1 MSRTLTASDR
11 NRLIKMAS
19 TMTVGSPERKAI
31 LKGLKKTTLAGL
43 SKKAGAVYQTGTLDL
58 RSLGQKGLLQHAVD
72 IVKRTRP
79 FETDDDNA
87 DVRGLKT
94 TVYPNAS
101 GPVESSGYGVYT
113 VHFSDSTVG
122 EDRDDF
128 ALTVDFQFGKN
139 GIEWSMGN
147 DY

>member
-1 MSRTLTASDR
+1 MSRTLTAADR
-11 NRLIKMAS
+11 SALIRLAS
-19 TMTVGSPERKAI
+19 TLPAGSPERKAI
-31 LKGLKKTTLAGL
+31 LAGL
-43 SKKAGAVYQTGTLDL
+43 GKKANAGPSGTLDL
-58 RSLGQKGLLQHAVD
+58 RSLGPKGLLQHAVD

-79 FETDDDNA
+79 FEIDDDNA
-87 DVRGLKT
+87 PVRGLKT

-101 GPVESSGYGVYT
+101 DPVVSAGYGVYT

-122 EDRDDF
+122 EDGDDY

-139 GIEWSMGN
+139 GIEWSMGD

>member
-1 MSRTLTASDR
+1 MPRTLTAADR
-11 NRLIKMAS
+11 SALIRLAS
-19 TMTVGSPERKAI
+19 TMEKDSPERRAI
-31 LKGLKKTTLAGL
+31 LAGL
-43 SKKAGAVYQTGTLDL
+43 SKKAEDVYQTGTLDL
-58 RSLGQKGLLQHAVD
+58 KSLVRKGLLQHAVD
-72 IVKRTRP
+72 IVTRTRP
-79 FETDDDNA
+79 FEIDDDNA

-101 GPVESSGYGVYT
+101 GPVVSAGYGVYT

>member
-1 MSRTLTASDR
+1 MSRKLTASDR
-11 NRLIKMAS
+11 SALIRLAS
-19 TMTVGSPERKAI
+19 TLPAGSEERRAI
-31 LKGLKKTTLAGL
+31 LAGL
-43 SKKAGAVYQTGTLDL
+43 SKKANAWPSGTLDL

-79 FETDDDNA
+79 FEIDDDNA

-101 GPVESSGYGVYT
+101 GPVVSAGYGVYT

-122 EDRDDF
+122 EDRDDY